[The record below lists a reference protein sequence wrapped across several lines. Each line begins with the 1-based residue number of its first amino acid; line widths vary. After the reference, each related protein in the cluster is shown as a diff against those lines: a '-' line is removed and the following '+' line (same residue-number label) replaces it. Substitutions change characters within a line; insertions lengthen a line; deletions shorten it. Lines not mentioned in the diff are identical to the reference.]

1 MGNGAP
7 QDTIDEGDLMKN
19 VKLSRRRLLA
29 AGATTGAAVAVS
41 MCSGGAAQAAPAVPG
56 ARPWRDATSANGWPV
71 LAEADW
77 HPIEGSGQR
86 VRLAGG
92 DAAVLL
98 THVARRF
105 HYEIDQLRAGDVQGH
120 TDGALVTEP
129 YESNYLSGSA
139 IVIRPQ
145 AYPLGVGGGLF
156 PAELV
161 VVRDI
166 LAELD
171 GAVAW
176 GGDFDRPKESHF
188 EIAFRPGHPTVAA
201 VARKIRG
208 WQDGPGSQGAGAVD
222 AFRPDRRV
230 KAQAVARSGR

>member
-1 MGNGAP
+1 MGDDAP
-7 QDTIDEGDLMKN
+7 QDTIDEGDLVKN

-29 AGATTGAAVAVS
+29 AGATTGAAVALS
-41 MCSGGAAQAAPAVPG
+41 ICSGGTAQAAPAVPG

-71 LAEADW
+71 LAAADW
-77 HPIEGSGQR
+77 YPIEGSGQR
-86 VRLAGG
+86 VRLADA

-98 THVARRF
+98 THVARRI
-105 HYEIDQLRAGDVQGH
+105 HYEIDRLRAGDVHGH
-120 TDGALVTEP
+120 TGDALVSAS

-139 IVIRPQ
+139 IAIRPQ

-156 PAELV
+156 PAELI

-188 EIAFRPGHPTVAA
+188 EIAFRPGHPRVTA
-201 VARKIRG
+201 VVRNVRG
-208 WQDGPGSQGAGAVD
+208 WRDGPGGEGAGAVD
-222 AFRPDRRV
+222 AFGPDRRA
-230 KAQAVARSGR
+230 KARAFARRGR